1 MVITKCVWI
10 YLMAIDRIL
19 FQNVS
24 KNIRESGTFKGIDPI
39 SDPIF
44 LIALTHERI
53 DNFIVLKHISMAD
66 RDCPQTGYYRIN
78 LTMSRILLHQT
89 DEFDRLGV
97 KDLR

>member
-10 YLMAIDRIL
+10 YLMAIDWIL

-66 RDCPQTGYYRIN
+66 RVRT
-78 LTMSRILLHQT
+78 
-89 DEFDRLGV
+89 
-97 KDLR
+97 

>member
-66 RDCPQTGYYRIN
+66 RGIFWC
-78 LTMSRILLHQT
+78 
-89 DEFDRLGV
+89 E
-97 KDLR
+97 